1 MATIDPVAEVKR
13 SPNEGY
19 YLDDYE
25 FEFIDKNDNHCKTL
39 FISPLKGAQ
48 IVSFYLDY
56 CNHLHAVVKEQPYLQ
71 YNPIN
76 ITVKLQHAPICGRT
90 YETKLNSDFNID
102 NIILCGKNKAGYPE
116 FYIYKDMN
124 CEYWVNEY
132 NLTKAKNILG
142 SVF

>member
-1 MATIDPVAEVKR
+1 MAVVDPVAEVKR

-25 FEFIDKNDNHCKTL
+25 FEFIDKNDNNCKTL
-39 FISPLKGAQ
+39 NISPLKGAQ

-56 CNHLHAVVKEQPYLQ
+56 HNHLHAVVKEQPYLQ

-76 ITVKLQHAPICGRT
+76 ITVKLQHAPVCGMT
-90 YETKLNSDFNID
+90 YSTKLNSDFNID
-102 NIILCGKNKAGYPE
+102 NIILCGKNEAGYPE
-116 FYIYKDMN
+116 FYIYKDMT